1 MASIQGQSSV
11 FGKRREPHTV
21 IIARGE
27 SISHFTVRPWL
38 AAFIGSAIAAA
49 AIGYLAAT
57 TYLVFRDDLI
67 GAAIARQA
75 RMQHAYEDRIS
86 ALRAQVDRITSRQ
99 LLDQQLMETKVTELL
114 ERQSRLSERHGR
126 LGPILE
132 RASALEG
139 GAADTTDEPPL
150 PEARPDRRADAGAA
164 ASGAQAPSASLF
176 AYASAST
183 SPFPLWSGRD
193 SRQPQLSEADR
204 ADKLFVEINQSL
216 RSIESEQINR
226 ITTLAD
232 DAYETADKIAEV
244 LADAGLTL
252 ETDSAKT
259 AMGGP
264 FLAAG
269 SGAAGNA
276 TAFDTK
282 VEELDSALDTLDR
295 VKREARSL
303 PIANPAPGRSISST
317 FGVRKDPIVGMP
329 AMHSGMDFR
338 APSGYPARTTA
349 AGVVVRAGWTGGYGR
364 MVEVDHGNGLSTRYA
379 HLSRITVSEGQSL
392 PLGAIVGEVGSSGR
406 STGPHLHY
414 EVRRNGRAVDPLRF
428 VKIGKKLE
436 QLL

>member
-1 MASIQGQSSV
+1 MTSTSGQTSV

-21 IIARGE
+21 IIARGDR
-27 SISHFTVRPWL
+27 ISHFTIRPWL
-38 AAFIGSAIAAA
+38 AAFLGSAVAAVTV
-49 AIGYLAAT
+49 GYLLAT
-57 TYLVFRDDLI
+57 SYLVFRDDLI

-114 ERQSRLSERHGR
+114 ERQSKLTQRHGR
-126 LGPILE
+126 LEPILDRAGKIE
-132 RASALEG
+132 GASADTDG
-139 GAADTTDEPPL
+139 GTADKVPVPA
-150 PEARPDRRADAGAA
+150 ARPDQRAQADGFSSPLLGYASAA
-164 ASGAQAPSASLF
+164 AS
-176 AYASAST
+176 
-183 SPFPLWSGRD
+183 PFSFWSGRD
-193 SRQPQLSEADR
+193 STQSPLSEADR

-216 RSIESEQINR
+216 RSIENEQLTK

-232 DAYETADKIAEV
+232 DAYETADKIADT

-252 ETDSAKT
+252 ETDSSKS

-264 FLAAG
+264 FFAAAN
-269 SGAAGNA
+269 SSV
-276 TAFDTK
+276 FDAK
-282 VEELDSALDTLDR
+282 VKELDGALDMLDK

-338 APSGYPARTTA
+338 APTGYPALATA
-349 AGVVVRAGWTGGYGR
+349 AGVVTKAGWNGGYGR
-364 MVEVDHGNGLSTRYA
+364 MVEIDHGNGLSTRYA
-379 HLSRITVSEGQSL
+379 HLSRIDVTEGQSID
-392 PLGAIVGEVGSSGR
+392 LGEVVGEVGSSGR

-414 EVRRNGRAVDPLRF
+414 EVRRDGRAVDPLRY